1 MTVKEKLQQFRAW
14 QQRPFEVAPLSQE
27 EHDCATCGTHFQGNY
42 CPRCGQ
48 SARIRRYSFKSALLL
63 FFDVW
68 GLGNRGMFRTLRD
81 LLLRPGYMIRDY
93 LSGMQ
98 MAYFPPFKMLFLL
111 TTLSIIISH
120 GLNISGQVEKPESE
134 DLKTEINIKT
144 DKNNPTASAR
154 SLKAKKRGRYL
165 VAKAFEI
172 SERFPNALSILVT
185 LLLTSFLYL
194 FFHRAKAIPDLRFS
208 EFFIA
213 MVFSMNMV
221 SLFDILLSFLCLK
234 SGALSLATMFMV
246 VVPLKQLSGFSWMR
260 TIVSYVLACMM
271 LFVFLVS
278 MVVLTLYLVY
288 IL

>member
-1 MTVKEKLQQFRAW
+1 
-14 QQRPFEVAPLSQE
+14 
-27 EHDCATCGTHFQGNY
+27 
-42 CPRCGQ
+42 
-48 SARIRRYSFKSALLL
+48 
-63 FFDVW
+63 
-68 GLGNRGMFRTLRD
+68 
-81 LLLRPGYMIRDY
+81 
-93 LSGMQ
+93 MQ

-144 DKNNPTASAR
+144 DKNNPTASSR

-165 VAKAFEI
+165 IKKAFEI

-194 FFHRAKAIPDLRFS
+194 FFNRAKNIPDLRFS

>member
-93 LSGMQ
+93 LGGMQ

-111 TTLSIIISH
+111 TTFSIIVSH
-120 GLNISGQVEKPESE
+120 GLNISGRVEKEESE
-134 DLKTEINIKT
+134 DLKTEIDIKT

-165 VAKAFEI
+165 AAKAFEI